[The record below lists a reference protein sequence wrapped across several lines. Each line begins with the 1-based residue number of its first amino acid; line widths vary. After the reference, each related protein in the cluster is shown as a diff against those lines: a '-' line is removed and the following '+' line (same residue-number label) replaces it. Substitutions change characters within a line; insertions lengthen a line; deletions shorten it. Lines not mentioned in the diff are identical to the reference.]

1 MASFT
6 QSKKGVMF
14 IPRKSLPPIVW
25 AVALLLGFV
34 LVYFIW
40 PYLVAF
46 LAILGAFQ
54 ILRAWQRAGSDRNSR
69 K

>member
-1 MASFT
+1 MAFFN

-14 IPRKSLPPIVW
+14 TPRKSPPPIVW
-25 AVALLLGFV
+25 AVVLLLGFV
-34 LVYFIW
+34 LAYFIW

-46 LAILGAFQ
+46 LAILGGLQ
-54 ILRAWQRAGSDRNSR
+54 ILRAWQRSGSNRNSR